1 MEMRSV
7 DMLQGYKGF
16 LVGLIMGGLLMTAF
30 PSMAATNKTAYTLS
44 EATYPVEVNGSVYT
58 GQGLPVLTYKGN
70 TYVPLRA
77 MGDMLGASV
86 AWNDKLG
93 KVVISSGAAITPCNN
108 AFCDVKV
115 TGSAGHY
122 TVTGKGRVFEGVMQF
137 AVEDGHDY
145 LLEGHQQLEE
155 GAPAWAPFSLEIT
168 IPSEQLPANG
178 TLTLELFENSAKDGS
193 RINELSI
200 PLETF

>member
-1 MEMRSV
+1 
-7 DMLQGYKGF
+7 MLRGYKGF
-16 LVGLIMGGLLMTAF
+16 MVGLVMGGLLMSAL
-30 PSMAATNKTAYTLS
+30 PSMAATNKSYSLTEAAY
-44 EATYPVEVNGSVYT
+44 PIEVNGSAYT

-93 KVVISSGAAITPCNN
+93 KVVISSGAAIAPCNN
-108 AFCDVKV
+108 AFCDVLV

-122 TVTGKGRVFEGVMQF
+122 TVTGKGRVFEAVMQY

-155 GAPAWAPFSLEIT
+155 GAPAWSPFSLDIT
-168 IPSEQLPANG
+168 IPPEQLPANG

-193 RINELSI
+193 RINVLTI